1 MNSRILL
8 PGMENVD
15 YLDRIG
21 SQTVHHQVVRM
32 HDQLSSTRA
41 DTGKG
46 VAATGKRHVRF
57 PAADSAPP
65 ADCGLLYSQGF
76 RQDRDLRFQ
85 ASLRAAFSRIFAS
98 MRARALAI
106 TSS

>member
-1 MNSRILL
+1 
-8 PGMENVD
+8 MENVD

-21 SQTVHHQVVRM
+21 RDGTPPGSSDVRPA
-32 HDQLSSTRA
+32 LEYPRTCLA

-57 PAADSAPP
+57 PVADSAPP
-65 ADCGLLYSQGF
+65 EDCGLRYNQGF

-85 ASLRAAFSRIFAS
+85 ASLRAAFSLIFAS